1 MDHHT
6 SVHIVGGAARKILG
20 PHIYQAGANKAEES
34 ARLDI
39 THYNRLSRKDLD
51 AIEKMSNEVIVQVH
65 KTEKTIL
72 NRKDADRKHGFDLY
86 QGGAPKGDTIR
97 VLRISDHDVQAC
109 E

>member
-1 MDHHT
+1 M
-6 SVHIVGGAARKILG
+6 VQRKILG

-65 KTEKTIL
+65 KTEKPSSTARMPTG
-72 NRKDADRKHGFDLY
+72 NTDLIY
-86 QGGAPKGDTIR
+86 IKVGLQKVT
-97 VLRISDHDVQAC
+97 QYAC
-109 E
+109 